1 MFFLRLRPQRRTE
14 RRSSRQLHHYTLTS
28 SSSGEWSRP
37 PSPTT
42 SRLYPER
49 NFLSGSPADEG
60 TDAEISGDITRPES
74 GTRRSWC
81 CETRPQRW
89 EKPRKSVS
97 FGKGGITDD
106 AIAGEL
112 KNRLNRK
119 QSNVGKI
126 LSSGAT

>member
-1 MFFLRLRPQRRTE
+1 VE
-14 RRSSRQLHHYTLTS
+14 S
-28 SSSGEWSRP
+28 P

-42 SRLYPER
+42 SQLYPKR
-49 NFLSGSPADEG
+49 NLLSGNPADER

-74 GTRRSWC
+74 GTRRSLC
-81 CETRPQRW
+81 RETRPQRW

-97 FGKGGITDD
+97 SGKGGIPDD

-112 KNRLNRK
+112 KNRPNRK

-126 LSSGAT
+126 PFLGAT